1 MISVVKSP
9 VFTKAFKKLP
19 ERSKVIV
26 EDEIDKIIVN
36 PEIGERKK
44 GDISYMWVH
53 KFRLN
58 NQLMLMGYSWVED
71 ELQIHLLHLNSHEN
85 FYRNA
90 KNRRSE
96 DLKAIS

>member
-1 MISVVKSP
+1 M
-9 VFTKAFKKLP
+9 
-19 ERSKVIV
+19 V

-44 GDISYMWVH
+44 GDISYMRVH
-53 KFRLN
+53 KFRLEK
-58 NQLMLMGYSWVED
+58 QLMLLGYSWIED
-71 ELQIHLLHLNSHEN
+71 ELHIHLLHMNSHEN